1 MLTGFYNTRVY
12 EILISRQVPLSARE
26 VWNIFKSRYFREMN
40 TLKGKTKRSTID
52 STLSKCAK
60 NSILRRS
67 LSDGGTFKY
76 YIPCSNQLIRRS
88 RPHELLKIEDG
99 DHGYLNELL
108 KIEDG
113 SEGEIT
119 HLKLEDL
126 SEDGSEGEITHLKL
140 EDGSEGEIT
149 DLKIDEISTVIS
161 LMIFSRIARISH

>member
-1 MLTGFYNTRVY
+1 
-12 EILISRQVPLSARE
+12 
-26 VWNIFKSRYFREMN
+26 MN

-119 HLKLEDL
+119 HLKLED
-126 SEDGSEGEITHLKL
+126 
-140 EDGSEGEIT
+140 GSEGEIT